1 MKLLPSAYTLN
12 VETLQMEKKFCEWGK
27 MSFFASINFGHNS
40 WTKASMLKCIKYFRG
55 RKENSKSTDKKAKS
69 KTKGFFSRKWGFSQ
83 NKIVHSLSKI
93 SIPDPLFLLHENKFT
108 LTLFPFLWH
117 HPPPLT
123 HIKLNNLTWNMG
135 VVLH

>member
-12 VETLQMEKKFCEWGK
+12 VETLQIEKQFLNEGKWAFSTAWTLATILERKLLRLKF
-27 MSFFASINFGHNS
+27 
-40 WTKASMLKCIKYFRG
+40 IKYFRG
-55 RKENSKSTDKKAKS
+55 RRENPKSTNKKAKS
-69 KTKGFFSRKWGFSQ
+69 KTKGFFPRKWGVSQ
-83 NKIVHSLSKI
+83 NAIVHSLSKI
-93 SIPDPLFLLHENKFT
+93 SIPDPLFSLRESKFT

-123 HIKLNNLTWNMG
+123 YIKLNSLTWSMG